1 VVGRPVRIVVDDFF
15 WDEEIDD
22 HFSRHGVSL
31 DDVVAVARSEFLGF
45 DNLPGRGGTHIM
57 IGPDE
62 SGRILYISIKPTSTP
77 GLWEPV
83 TGWESRLAR
92 RIWARERGGSG

>member
-1 VVGRPVRIVVDDFF
+1 VVGRPVSVVVDDLI
-15 WDEEIDD
+15 WDEEIDA
-22 HFSRHGVSL
+22 HFARHWVSRA
-31 DDVVAVARSEFLGF
+31 DVIAVARSEFLGF
-45 DNLPGRGGTHIM
+45 ENLPDRGGTHIM

-62 SGRILYISIKPTSTP
+62 GGRILYISIKPTMTP

-92 RIWARERGGSG
+92 QLWERERGGL